1 MKSKLTIEDVLE
13 RTGWTKELEARGEA
27 RGEVRGKQSLASEFT
42 KLIDSVSNLQEL
54 KSKFKKMKIA

>member
-27 RGEVRGKQSLASEFT
+27 QLLQKIKKLIKQSSSLKELEA
-42 KLIDSVSNLQEL
+42 KLG
-54 KSKFKKMKIA
+54 